1 MSAPP
6 SSTGQ
11 LNRAYGAGNFS
22 KIWSVCG
29 QHEIRCTV
37 WRMRQFMYKYAYTYN
52 LTCVFLYITC
62 HKNILIIK
70 ENLIKNA
77 VHNVS

>member
-1 MSAPP
+1 MRAPP

-29 QHEIRCTV
+29 H
-37 WRMRQFMYKYAYTYN
+37 
-52 LTCVFLYITC
+52 
-62 HKNILIIK
+62 
-70 ENLIKNA
+70 
-77 VHNVS
+77 